1 MKADPYMMQQRPGAL
16 LEASRNPKKRAAVMK
31 EVRRKAAT
39 GKVSHTGTFEG
50 KSNKLGQGGRAAQLK
65 ARGVPGGVIGNLA
78 RAAHAAPGQANFH
91 KKTEK
96 KRKSA
101 MTVPQEM
108 AMKRAPKHKSAE
120 AVHHHIHIHGKNAG
134 VVHVHMKGAKVSGT
148 GFGDEAEQGLG
159 LEHEEESAKHFKKA
173 KKSSGTS
180 FGDEKEQGLTK
191 EHEEEE
197 AHGFKKA
204 KKRKSAEMKHKCKGA
219 ECKHASHKKGAEKS
233 KDCRR

>member
-1 MKADPYMMQQRPGAL
+1 MKANPYTMEQRPGAL
-16 LEASRNPKKRAAVMK
+16 LEASRNPKKRAEVMK
-31 EVRRKAAT
+31 EVKRKAAT

-50 KSNKLGQGGRAAQLK
+50 KSNKLGHGGRAAQLK

-91 KKTEK
+91 GKKATKHKAAPKTMEI
-96 KRKSA
+96 
-101 MTVPQEM
+101 
-108 AMKRAPKHKSAE
+108 AMKRAPKKSAE

-148 GFGDEAEQGLG
+148 GFGDESEQGLS
-159 LEHEEESAKHFKKA
+159 LEHSEESAKHFKKA
-173 KKSSGTS
+173 KKNASSGTS
-180 FGDEKEQGLTK
+180 FGDEKEQGLAK

-204 KKRKSAEMKHKCKGA
+204 KKRKGAEIKHKCKGA
-219 ECKHASHKKGAEKS
+219 ECKHASHKKRAGK
-233 KDCRR
+233 K